1 METVA
6 LSWYMGYRKCLD
18 LSGKGGGIGMER
30 LSTGAAEVT
39 GLAAPSSLVK
49 VQGQAVDEESNR
61 RRAPCGNQVW
71 SWAPDSRDCLF
82 ID

>member
-1 METVA
+1 
-6 LSWYMGYRKCLD
+6 
-18 LSGKGGGIGMER
+18 MER